1 MFFTLEF
8 FFIYLA
14 SILLKELLAWIF
26 FLINGMIELLH
37 TMHWRLFTKIEM
49 NILVKKVKF
58 SK

>member
-1 MFFTLEF
+1 MFFTLDF

-37 TMHWRLFTKIEM
+37 
-49 NILVKKVKF
+49 
-58 SK
+58 